1 MSDKDQYPECE
12 KLAAREAERRAMIDL
27 LEFMEEDGIVLTKGY
42 YDDAPSVPA
51 TLHET
56 KESIVFRALGIDG
69 KKIEKER
76 QAMLAALGF

>member
-12 KLAAREAERRAMIDL
+12 KLANMETERRAMIDL
-27 LEFMEEDGIVLTKGY
+27 LEFMEEDGIGLVKGY
-42 YDDAPSVPA
+42 YDDAPRIPA
-51 TLHET
+51 VLHES

-76 QAMLAALGF
+76 QAMLAALGL